1 MYCPKVIWTGRPG
14 VLQFM
19 GLQRVG
25 HDWATEL
32 YTRVPGGT
40 CLWEPAPFCLRNRW
54 EVEGSGYSL
63 GAGELS
69 LNSTTVAAFAV
80 DTNFVG
86 GWRRMLPQQA
96 LRNSDI
102 RFEVVFLSLIWES
115 LLSWA
120 LVFAALITGAGVC
133 YVTSD
138 SLQPYGLCSPPGSS
152 VHGILQARIL
162 EWVACPPPG
171 DLPDPGIK
179 PTSLMSLELA
189 GGFFTTSATWEAR
202 WEEKKWCDGKH
213 QQKKWV
219 GVWVSSCLGKNAVLS
234 TLSSPDP
241 PEKQR
246 HPPVGTLLWP
256 RSYLCYKWRCV
267 TQLFI
272 GLILNN

>member
-1 MYCPKVIWTGRPG
+1 
-14 VLQFM
+14 
-19 GLQRVG
+19 
-25 HDWATEL
+25 
-32 YTRVPGGT
+32 
-40 CLWEPAPFCLRNRW
+40 
-54 EVEGSGYSL
+54 
-63 GAGELS
+63 
-69 LNSTTVAAFAV
+69 
-80 DTNFVG
+80 
-86 GWRRMLPQQA
+86 MLPQQA

-189 GGFFTTSATWEAR
+189 GGFFTTGTTWDALIAEVLVMVEMTKVENVGKR
-202 WEEKKWCDGKH
+202 KKRNES
-213 QQKKWV
+213 Q
-219 GVWVSSCLGKNAVLS
+219 S
-234 TLSSPDP
+234 
-241 PEKQR
+241 
-246 HPPVGTLLWP
+246 
-256 RSYLCYKWRCV
+256 
-267 TQLFI
+267 
-272 GLILNN
+272 